1 MSDTP
6 KFDFAI
12 NIPGAD
18 SIGCKQCQSPFH
30 EEKDCP
36 QTETKE
42 SKFQFKSRKEMGME
56 PGSLPFK
63 FRVDIDT
70 SKDSEVEV
78 VRKRSLMRLNSHKVY
93 NLMGFSV
100 KAHEKATIAWLTR
113 LFDELD
119 IDDPAMQE
127 ERKALTP
134 IIQTL
139 QTAFREIGEIRQNKI
154 RQAEQMEELVSKAR
168 SRARLVRER
177 ITKNDVNQHK
187 MMDNDFWVLRLP
199 DSSVDVPITAGDVDP
214 MELLKE
220 AGKAI
225 LAAER
230 SKHPEPEPTDED

>member
-1 MSDTP
+1 
-6 KFDFAI
+6 
-12 NIPGAD
+12 
-18 SIGCKQCQSPFH
+18 
-30 EEKDCP
+30 
-36 QTETKE
+36 
-42 SKFQFKSRKEMGME
+42 
-56 PGSLPFK
+56 
-63 FRVDIDT
+63 
-70 SKDSEVEV
+70 

-100 KAHEKATIAWLTR
+100 KAHESQKATIAWLTR